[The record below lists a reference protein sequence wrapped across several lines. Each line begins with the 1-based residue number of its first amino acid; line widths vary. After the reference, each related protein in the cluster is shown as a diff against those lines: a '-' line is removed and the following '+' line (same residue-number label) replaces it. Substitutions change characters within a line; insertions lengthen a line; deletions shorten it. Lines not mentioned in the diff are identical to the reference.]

1 MQPDKLL
8 IVAHPDD
15 EVLWGGA
22 NLHKETGWFVICS
35 THANDPIRSQEFY
48 QTMSLASVTQCE
60 MFDVPDTYVDADD
73 YDDEDEAMAEV
84 DKLYDGTSF
93 EKALNTYAKW
103 DWKLVLTHNVEG
115 EYGHL
120 HHKKVHYMV
129 KERFPAAKFFTPSKT
144 KLPPAIIDE
153 KRDQLSFYRKTQAIA
168 KQIYEGK
175 SARLK
180 KTEKDHFF
188 HETVFVHPTTADGK
202 IPKILHQIWFGAK
215 LDPKNVREHLLTNV
229 KQVAKKNDFEYR
241 LWSNDDLTEKNF
253 PLTWEFM
260 QRSLEIGESIEQNRF
275 AQIAD
280 LARYEI
286 LHRFGGI
293 YCDSLF
299 ELSDKFFK
307 YIVKHSSHDI
317 ILCNEDPCELSCK
330 GAGNKEY
337 MSNGFFACKAGSRIL
352 KRLLDYDMLETVDYE
367 SIYLNQETGP
377 YYFRKGIHS
386 RDDVHVIPTEKIY
399 PFMVTESEYREAQ
412 LNKCVDKKTGGL
424 IENCLDKMYPDSLAI
439 YNSFFGGSWSL

>member
-22 NLHKETGWFVICS
+22 NLLKETGWFVVCS

-48 QTMSLASVTQCE
+48 QTMSYANVTQYE
-60 MFDVPDTYVDADD
+60 MFDVPDTYVEADD
-73 YDDEDEAMAEV
+73 YDDEDQAMEAV
-84 DKLYDGTSF
+84 DELYDGTPF
-93 EKALNTYAKW
+93 DKRLATLAKQE
-103 DWKLVLTHNVEG
+103 WKLVLTHNADG

-129 KERFPAAKFFTPSKT
+129 RNLFPAAKFFTPAKD
-144 KLPPAIIDE
+144 KLSPAVVE
-153 KRDQLSFYRKTQAIA
+153 AKRDQLSFYRKTQAIA

-188 HETVFVHPTTADGK
+188 HEKVFVSAGAGAK
-202 IPKILHQIWFGAK
+202 IPRILHQIWFGTK
-215 LDPKNVREHLLTNV
+215 LDPKSVRGHL
-229 KQVAKKNDFEYR
+229 VANTEKEAIANGFEYR
-241 LWSNDDLTEKNF
+241 QWTNDDLTEKNF
-253 PLTWEFM
+253 PLTWEFI
-260 QRSLEIGESIEQNRF
+260 QRSLEVGEDIGQNRY
-275 AQIAD
+275 AQVAD
-280 LARYEI
+280 LARMEI
-286 LHRFGGI
+286 LHRFGGV

-307 YIVKHSSHDI
+307 YIVKHAGHDI
-317 ILCNEDPCELSCK
+317 IVCNEDPCSLDCK
-330 GAGNKEY
+330 GIRSKPY
-337 MSNGFFACKAGSRIL
+337 LSNGFFACKAGCKVL
-352 KRLLDYDMLETVDYE
+352 KRLLDYDMLESVDYE

-386 RDDVHVIPTEKIY
+386 RDNVHVIPTEKIY

-412 LNKCVDKKTGGL
+412 PNPCVSKDGKVAH
-424 IENCLDKMYPDSLAI
+424 NCLDDFFPDSLTI
-439 YNSFFGGSWSL
+439 YHSGFGGSWSW